1 MGVSKESDMTQRLNH
16 HHHKNKTEI
25 GAQCR
30 CLHDRKGEVRGKFSV
45 GGRGPIHSTL
55 VNYSVRRDW
64 FQPPIRR
71 QRVSSGLLPQ
81 SCVLP
86 LAGAAS

>member
-1 MGVSKESDMTQRLNH
+1 MGVSKESDTTQQLNH
-16 HHHKNKTEI
+16 HHHKNKTET
-25 GAQCR
+25 GVQCR
-30 CLHDRKGEVRGKFSV
+30 CVYDRKGEVSGKFSA

-71 QRVSSGLLPQ
+71 QRVGSVLLPP
-81 SCVLP
+81 CFLP
-86 LAGAAS
+86 LAGVSF